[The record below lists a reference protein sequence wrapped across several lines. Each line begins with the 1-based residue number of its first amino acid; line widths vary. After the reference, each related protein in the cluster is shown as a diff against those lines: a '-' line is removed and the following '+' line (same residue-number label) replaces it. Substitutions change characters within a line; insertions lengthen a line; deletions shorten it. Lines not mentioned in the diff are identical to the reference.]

1 MNLEPSPSVSNSHDF
16 AMNTSNKDVQACLKV
31 VHDALVDV
39 KAKDILQLDVSS
51 ISNVADA
58 IVIASGTSTRHVKAL
73 ADNVAEEARKA
84 GFRPIGVEGERD
96 AEWILIDLGFVV
108 VHVMLP
114 TARKFYDLESLW
126 RTAPESV
133 LKILLLK
140 KAALLSR
147 FFNII
152 WLLAFLNFHILAGI
166 YVRDLKHFPYSEIR
180 SNIFFYRLF
189 SIKGNSIGI

>member
-1 MNLEPSPSVSNSHDF
+1 
-16 AMNTSNKDVQACLKV
+16 MNTSNKDVQACLKV
-31 VHDALVDV
+31 AHDALVDV

-133 LKILLLK
+133 
-140 KAALLSR
+140 A
-147 FFNII
+147 
-152 WLLAFLNFHILAGI
+152 
-166 YVRDLKHFPYSEIR
+166 
-180 SNIFFYRLF
+180 
-189 SIKGNSIGI
+189 

>member
-1 MNLEPSPSVSNSHDF
+1 MNLEPSPSASNSLEL
-16 AMNTSNKDVQACLKV
+16 AMNSHKQDVQTCLKV
-31 VHDALVDV
+31 VHEALLDV
-39 KAKDILQLDVSS
+39 KAKDILELDVSK

-96 AEWILIDLGFVV
+96 AEWILIDLDLIV

-126 RTAPESV
+126 RTTPEHV
-133 LKILLLK
+133 
-140 KAALLSR
+140 A
-147 FFNII
+147 
-152 WLLAFLNFHILAGI
+152 
-166 YVRDLKHFPYSEIR
+166 
-180 SNIFFYRLF
+180 
-189 SIKGNSIGI
+189 

>member
-1 MNLEPSPSVSNSHDF
+1 MNLEPSPSASNSHEL
-16 AMNTSNKDVQACLKV
+16 AMNPKNQDVRTCLKV
-31 VHDALVDV
+31 VQEALLDV
-39 KAKDILQLDVSS
+39 KAKDIIELDVST

-73 ADNVAEEARKA
+73 ADNVADEARKA

-126 RTAPESV
+126 RTTPESV
-133 LKILLLK
+133 
-140 KAALLSR
+140 A
-147 FFNII
+147 
-152 WLLAFLNFHILAGI
+152 
-166 YVRDLKHFPYSEIR
+166 
-180 SNIFFYRLF
+180 
-189 SIKGNSIGI
+189 

>member
-1 MNLEPSPSVSNSHDF
+1 MSNCQETIPFMNLEPSPSASNSHDL
-16 AMNTSNKDVQACLKV
+16 AMNSTSQNVQGCLKV
-31 VHDALVDV
+31 VHDALTDV

-133 LKILLLK
+133 
-140 KAALLSR
+140 A
-147 FFNII
+147 
-152 WLLAFLNFHILAGI
+152 
-166 YVRDLKHFPYSEIR
+166 
-180 SNIFFYRLF
+180 
-189 SIKGNSIGI
+189 

>member
-1 MNLEPSPSVSNSHDF
+1 MHNCQEIIPFMNLEPSPGASNSHDL
-16 AMNTSNKDVQACLKV
+16 AMNSQSKDVQACLKV
-31 VHDALVDV
+31 VHEALLDV
-39 KAKDILQLDVSS
+39 KAKEIIEIDVSG

-58 IVIASGTSTRHVKAL
+58 IVIASGTSTRHVKSL

-126 RTAPESV
+126 RATPDSV
-133 LKILLLK
+133 
-140 KAALLSR
+140 A
-147 FFNII
+147 
-152 WLLAFLNFHILAGI
+152 
-166 YVRDLKHFPYSEIR
+166 
-180 SNIFFYRLF
+180 
-189 SIKGNSIGI
+189 

>member
-1 MNLEPSPSVSNSHDF
+1 MMNNCLETIPSMNLEPSPGASNFQEPALS
-16 AMNTSNKDVQACLKV
+16 SKKDVQACLEV
-31 VHDALVDV
+31 VREALEDV
-39 KAKDILQLDVSS
+39 KAKEIVEIDVSA

-58 IVIASGTSTRHVKAL
+58 IVIACGTSTRHLKSL
-73 ADNVAEEARKA
+73 ANNVAEEARKA

-133 LKILLLK
+133 
-140 KAALLSR
+140 A
-147 FFNII
+147 
-152 WLLAFLNFHILAGI
+152 
-166 YVRDLKHFPYSEIR
+166 
-180 SNIFFYRLF
+180 
-189 SIKGNSIGI
+189 

>member
-1 MNLEPSPSVSNSHDF
+1 MNLEPSPSASNSYDL
-16 AMNTSNKDVQACLKV
+16 AMNAQNQHVQACLNV
-31 VHDALVDV
+31 VREALVDV
-39 KAKDILQLDVSS
+39 KAKDIIELDVSN

-126 RTAPESV
+126 RVAPESV
-133 LKILLLK
+133 
-140 KAALLSR
+140 A
-147 FFNII
+147 
-152 WLLAFLNFHILAGI
+152 
-166 YVRDLKHFPYSEIR
+166 
-180 SNIFFYRLF
+180 
-189 SIKGNSIGI
+189 